1 VSRKNTAYRRSRSK
15 RRNYSPLHNIAER
28 EILEI
33 QVKSLVD
40 NEDEVTIYFIN
51 EENMTNCP
59 HIDIKSGNGNVN
71 GHKSSLP
78 LATSCLVFL

>member
-1 VSRKNTAYRRSRSK
+1 MNRKITAYRRSRSK
-15 RRNYSPLHNIAER
+15 RRNYSPLPNIGER

-33 QVKSLVD
+33 QVKSLVH
-40 NEDEVTIYFIN
+40 NEDEVTTYFIN

-59 HIDIKSGNGNVN
+59 HIDIKIGNGNVN